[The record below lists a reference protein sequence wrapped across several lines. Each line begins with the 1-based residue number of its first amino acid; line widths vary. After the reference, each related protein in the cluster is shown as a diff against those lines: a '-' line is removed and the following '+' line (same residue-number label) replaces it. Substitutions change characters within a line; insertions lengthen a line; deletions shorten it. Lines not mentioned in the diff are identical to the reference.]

1 MGLGVTP
8 SRRDSI
14 CKGAVVG
21 DVKKLKE
28 GLTRYSRG
36 REGGDLQQVE
46 VEGRGTIRQAMILLS
61 LLKTTGSH

>member
-21 DVKKLKE
+21 DVVKKLKE
-28 GLTRYSRG
+28 GLTGYSRG
-36 REGGDLQQVE
+36 REGGELQQVE
-46 VEGRGTIRQAMILLS
+46 VEGRGTLW
-61 LLKTTGSH
+61 

>member
-21 DVKKLKE
+21 DVVKKLKE
-28 GLTRYSRG
+28 GLTGYSRG
-36 REGGDLQQVE
+36 REGGELQQ
-46 VEGRGTIRQAMILLS
+46 EGYNMVGHDFGLPPKNNR
-61 LLKTTGSH
+61 

>member
-21 DVKKLKE
+21 DVVKKLKE
-28 GLTRYSRG
+28 GLTGTAEAGREVNYSR
-36 REGGDLQQVE
+36 
-46 VEGRGTIRQAMILLS
+46 RGTIW
-61 LLKTTGSH
+61 